1 MSEDEQRKLKY
12 LDVIRELEREL
23 DQRREA
29 ESALR
34 KLAERLG
41 RCAQGQS
48 PVLDQALGE
57 IISSL
62 GTELEPARVEALAA
76 RLQAVLRD
84 VDLPDTSSS
93 SSRDDA
99 PDLSPAATAAP
110 TAFLEALQ
118 DRLPAVPGLRGEL
131 ENLIERLERDQAPA
145 DWGLMLTGVANVLK
159 EQCLRAQRE
168 RHELESF
175 LKEITDRL
183 GEFDAFLTGQNS
195 DMDAARQEGVSLETR
210 IQGEV
215 RELQTG
221 MAQAGSL
228 DELRAMVSL
237 RLDAIG
243 EHVRSFREAD
253 ERRAEDYRTRAE
265 RMRARIVQLEHEAQG
280 LRRTM
285 EDERKQALIDQL
297 TGVPNRQAFDERLA
311 QEYSR
316 WKRFKTPLALIMWD
330 VDRFKR
336 INDSYGHK
344 AGDKVIRAVA
354 QKLKERIRETDMVA
368 RYGGEEFVMLLTG
381 ASGQDALAIA
391 EKMRTEIAELG
402 FHFRGERVPITISA
416 GIALFAEG
424 DTPETAFD
432 NADRALYEAKNSGR
446 NRCVLH

>member
-29 ESALR
+29 ETALR

-41 RCAQGQS
+41 RCAQGRS

-62 GTELEPARVEALAA
+62 GTQLEPARVEALTA
-76 RLQAVLRD
+76 RLQTALRD
-84 VDLPDTSSS
+84 VDLPDAPPSSS
-93 SSRDDA
+93 LDDA
-99 PDLSPAATAAP
+99 PDPSRAATAAP

-131 ENLIERLERDQAPA
+131 ESLIERLERDQAPA
-145 DWGLMLTGVANVLK
+145 DWGLMLNGVANVLK

-183 GEFDAFLTGQNS
+183 GEFDAYLTGQNN
-195 DMDAARQEGVSLETR
+195 DMDASRQEGVSLETR

-221 MAQAGSL
+221 MARVGSL
-228 DELRAMVSL
+228 DELRTMVSL

-243 EHVRSFREAD
+243 DHVRSFREAD
-253 ERRAEDYRTRAE
+253 ERRCEDYRTRAE

-285 EDERKQALIDQL
+285 DDERKQALIDQL

-316 WKRFKTPLALIMWD
+316 WKRFNTPLALIMWD
-330 VDRFKR
+330 VDRFKL

-391 EKMRTEIAELG
+391 EKIRAEIAGLG

-432 NADRALYEAKNSGR
+432 NADRALYEAKNTGR